1 MREEDLPIDIYYN
14 KLLGKASIFVPHFC
28 TNLTSKIMRK
38 FSLSCSKVTTK
49 HQNSISECL
58 GCLYCCLWTSFCVS
72 RVMLVCFFDF
82 PIFKIAIKGCAWMVL
97 FSSFVSAFFFH
108 QMIALEKLWK
118 MLFISSFHT
127 FQSQKD
133 NWKWN
138 NSWCH

>member
-97 FSSFVSAFFFH
+97 FSSFVSAFFFSPNDSP
-108 QMIALEKLWK
+108 WK
-118 MLFISSFHT
+118 TMKNAFYFIFPYFPESKG
-127 FQSQKD
+127 QLKVE
-133 NWKWN
+133 
-138 NSWCH
+138 